1 MLTVE
6 THCHT
11 NASGDCLVRIE
22 DLIARCHERGVN
34 RVVITDHS
42 TIKGALRAKELDPQ
56 LVIVGEEVLTTKGE
70 LLCAFVTEEIPR
82 RLEPLEA
89 IRRLRQQGAFISVS
103 HPFDPR
109 RSGWTVDDLVEL
121 APLVD
126 AIETFNARNIR
137 QVYNQRALEFAQQ
150 HNLRGTAGSDA
161 HTLLEVG
168 RATMHLPDFKDADS
182 MRAAMSEVTYTT
194 RGSSPLIRF
203 ASRYAALRDK
213 LRLK

>member
-11 NASGDCLVRIE
+11 DASGDCRVRVE
-22 DLIARCHERGVN
+22 DLIAVCHQRGVD
-34 RVVITDHS
+34 RLVITDHS
-42 TIKGALRAKELDPQ
+42 TIKGALRAKQLDPQ

-89 IRRLRQQGAFISVS
+89 IRRLREQGAFISVS

-109 RSGWTVDDLVEL
+109 RSGWSLQDLEEL

-126 AIETFNARNIR
+126 AIETFNARNVR
-137 QVYNQRALEFAQQ
+137 HVYNQRAADFASQ
-150 HNLRGTAGSDA
+150 HGLRGTAGSDA

-168 RATMHLPDFKDADS
+168 RATMHLPDFSDADG
-182 MRAAMSEVTYTT
+182 MRAAMAQVTYTT
-194 RGSSPLIRF
+194 RGSSPFIRL